1 MREFSPPKMLLPLQ
15 YTARQVPL
23 DIRVLLWRGGAGA
36 RALDVGRL
44 IAEGHMG
51 KAEERRLPLVSACHE
66 YFLGEI
72 AEGTSDQTIRS
83 HYLAIRL
90 FYRFVDERDGD
101 PDASSVR
108 MWFKAWVDALLQ
120 RVSRRELKADIAYHQ
135 GKSAATVLSRV
146 MDVPFVSIAKG
157 TRLKKPKKSKK
168 ALGAEADKQN
178 LLETQAFGVDLLDVV
193 DSLSFESCTG
203 PLPVLVKLRSMKN
216 SYEFWC
222 GIQPAHL
229 VKAEVEAE
237 IRLVGSPKVIRENR
251 EIKSLHPAV
260 ADRFKVINLRVC
272 AEFLIFIAQTGM
284 NRAQAM
290 AVTFGDF
297 RYESW
302 QDGYRVRKYKGRKK
316 GEVEFEIFSEYRP
329 HFERYLQFRKA
340 AFDDGYSNL
349 LFPVLSRKNIPR
361 GAVFNIENL
370 RRFLGSI
377 GRPFFSPQ
385 KLRGTRVNW
394 LIRAADDDRL
404 VADMAQHDVA
414 TLHRSY
420 AKPHHQRAA
429 VEWTE
434 YYKEIELALV
444 PAPAPGGCAT
454 KAPQRADHFEEST
467 PDPDCRNPAGCLFC
481 VFYRGIESLD
491 YAWSMHSY
499 RVLKR
504 LELSLYQRLGSDE
517 LTNAPLMV
525 IERVTDII
533 SEFQGKSD
541 FHREWV
547 QEASARCEEENYHPR
562 WAGFIWIAEAIG

>member
-1 MREFSPPKMLLPLQ
+1 MREFSPSMMLLPLQ
-15 YTARQVPL
+15 YTTRQVQL
-23 DIRVLLWRGGAGA
+23 DMRVLLWRGGAGA
-36 RALDVGRL
+36 KTSHVSSL
-44 IAEGHMG
+44 IAEGRLG
-51 KAEERRLPLVSACHE
+51 KAEEKRFPLVSACHE

-83 HYLAIRL
+83 HHYAIRI
-90 FYRFVDERDGD
+90 FYRFVDERGGD
-101 PDASSVR
+101 LDASNVR
-108 MWFKAWVDALLQ
+108 MWFKAWVDVLLQ

-135 GKSAATVLSRV
+135 GKSAASVLSRAL
-146 MDVPFVSIAKG
+146 DVPFISIAKG

-168 ALGAEADKQN
+168 VLGAEADKQN
-178 LLETQAFGVDLLDVV
+178 LSETQAFGVDLLDVA
-193 DSLSFESCTG
+193 DSLSFENCIG
-203 PLPVLVKLRSMKN
+203 PLPVMVKLRSTQC

-237 IRLVGSPKVIRENR
+237 TQLVGSPKVIRENR
-251 EIKSLHPAV
+251 AKRSLHPVV
-260 ADRFKVINLRVC
+260 ADRFRVVNLRVC

-329 HFERYLQFRKA
+329 HFERYLLSRKA
-340 AFDDGYSNL
+340 AFEDGYSNL
-349 LFPVLSRKNIPR
+349 LFPVFSRKNIPR
-361 GAVFNIENL
+361 GAVFNIENM

-377 GRPFFSPQ
+377 GRPFLSPQ

-394 LIRAADDDRL
+394 LIRAADDDLL
-404 VADMAQHDVA
+404 VAQMAQHDVA

-420 AKPHHQRAA
+420 AKPNHQRAA

-434 YYKEIELALV
+434 YYQGLESALI
-444 PAPAPGGCAT
+444 PAPAPGACET
-454 KAPQRADHFEEST
+454 RTPQRADHFEAGT
-467 PDPDCRNPAGCLFC
+467 PEPDCRNPAGCLFC

-504 LELSLYQRLGSDE
+504 LELSRYQRLGSDE

-525 IERVTDII
+525 IERVTDVIR
-533 SEFQGKSD
+533 EFQGKSEC
-541 FHREWV
+541 HGEWV

-562 WAGFIWIAEAIG
+562 WAGFIWMAEAIG